1 MSDSLRLLLLVL
13 AGTGGA
19 CALAGLIFLSIRT
32 IGYRL
37 TPTHLKV
44 TWMGVPVRRVR
55 LDDIRHIGN
64 KPAFWAE
71 RWVSAPFDQG
81 RLLVIRRKRG
91 WFKNFVITPAR
102 PYEFRFSMFQAIKA
116 LTGETLRAT
125 GWESLDSTQG
135 AALTGGASES
145 PDSHARFPSVQPSAH
160 NAK

>member
-55 LDDIRHIGN
+55 LDNIRHIGN
-64 KPAFWAE
+64 KPVFWAE
-71 RWVSAPFDQG
+71 RWASAPFDQG

-91 WFKNFVITPAR
+91 LLRNFVVTPER
-102 PYEFRFSMFQAIKA
+102 PYELRFSLYQAIKA
-116 LTGETLRAT
+116 LTGHSLRETEWPR
-125 GWESLDSTQG
+125 SD
-135 AALTGGASES
+135 AASQVSS
-145 PDSHARFPSVQPSAH
+145 PPHDT
-160 NAK
+160 K